1 MNQPSENLDFSYTRW
16 QASFL
21 QATLIGACVF
31 GLLAII
37 PAVLGTADPILI
49 GIYIGAYIALLL
61 ITILPAPYTIKAVTL
76 VGLLFLLG
84 ISGLLETGIRGDAR
98 LFMLAAVTMATLLLS
113 WRAGWIMT
121 GLSMASFII
130 AGWLIVT
137 GAITILS
144 KAVTPGNFDTWIS
157 AITAALLL
165 EVVVVNGIRLIQVE
179 FESSRNRVRESF
191 QKIEEE
197 RNLLEDRVKQRTQDL
212 GRINRISEHRAQMFQ
227 TIAQVTRAIISTQ
240 NLQDLLPQIAQVISQ
255 QFGFYHVGIFLLD
268 SNKEYAV
275 LSATNSEGGQRMIN
289 RDHKLRIGQT
299 GIVGNVAGTGKPR
312 IALDTGLDATFF
324 NNPDLPETRSE
335 IALPLFRSGQE
346 LIGVLDVQSTES
358 NAFTQDDIQILTT
371 LADQVSIAIANARS
385 YEETQ
390 TVLLESQLL
399 YRRNIQAGWS
409 KFVRS
414 QKLSGIRKQ
423 GLKSSLLFDP
433 MEVPGAKEVVRSGT
447 IYKISEDDQNTSL
460 TIPMKLRG
468 EVVGLLNIKTE
479 DENAIGTDELDI
491 INAIVER
498 AALSI
503 DNARLLAESRK
514 TAEKE
519 RVIGEISSKVSS
531 FTNRDNILQAAV
543 AEIGRALPGAEVVIQ
558 LQKKNDTDS

>member
-137 GAITILS
+137 GAITISS
-144 KAVTPGNFDTWIS
+144 KNVTPGNFDTWIS

-165 EVVVVNGIRLIQVE
+165 EVVIVNGIRLIQVE

-447 IYKISEDDQNTSL
+447 IYKMSEDDQNTSL

>member
-137 GAITILS
+137 GAITISS
-144 KAVTPGNFDTWIS
+144 KSVTPGDFDAWIS

>member
-137 GAITILS
+137 GAITISS
-144 KAVTPGNFDTWIS
+144 KNVTPGNFDTWIS

-165 EVVVVNGIRLIQVE
+165 EVVIVNGIRLIQVE

>member
-37 PAVLGTADPILI
+37 PAVLGTTDPILI

-61 ITILPAPYTIKAVTL
+61 ITILPAPYTFKATTL
-76 VGLLFLLG
+76 AGLLFLLG
-84 ISGLLETGIRGDAR
+84 ISGLLETGIHGDAR

-165 EVVVVNGIRLIQVE
+165 EVVIVNGIRLIQVE

-447 IYKISEDDQNTSL
+447 IYKMSEDDQNTSL

>member
-137 GAITILS
+137 GAITISS
-144 KAVTPGNFDTWIS
+144 KSVTPGGFDTWIS

-346 LIGVLDVQSTES
+346 LIGVLDVQSTEP

>member
-84 ISGLLETGIRGDAR
+84 ISGLLETGIRGDSR
-98 LFMLAAVTMATLLLS
+98 LFMLATVTMATLLLS

-137 GAITILS
+137 GAITISS
-144 KAVTPGNFDTWIS
+144 KNVTPGNFDTWIS

-165 EVVVVNGIRLIQVE
+165 EVVIVNGIRLIQVE

-447 IYKISEDDQNTSL
+447 IYKMSEDDQNTSL

-468 EVVGLLNIKTE
+468 EVVGLLNIKTV

>member
-61 ITILPAPYTIKAVTL
+61 ITILPAPYTFKAVTL
-76 VGLLFLLG
+76 AGLLFLLG
-84 ISGLLETGIRGDAR
+84 ISGLLETGIHGDAR

-137 GAITILS
+137 GAITISS
-144 KAVTPGNFDTWIS
+144 KSVTPGDFDAWIS

-165 EVVVVNGIRLIQVE
+165 EVVVVNGIRLIQIE

>member
-37 PAVLGTADPILI
+37 PAVLGTTDPILI

-61 ITILPAPYTIKAVTL
+61 ITILPAPYTFKATTL
-76 VGLLFLLG
+76 AGLLFLLG
-84 ISGLLETGIRGDAR
+84 ISGLLETGIHGDAR

-137 GAITILS
+137 GAITISS
-144 KAVTPGNFDTWIS
+144 KSVTPGDFDAWIS

-165 EVVVVNGIRLIQVE
+165 EVVVVNGIRLIQIE

>member
-37 PAVLGTADPILI
+37 PAVLGTTDPILI

-61 ITILPAPYTIKAVTL
+61 ITILPAPYTFKAVTL
-76 VGLLFLLG
+76 AGLLFLLG
-84 ISGLLETGIRGDAR
+84 ISGLLETGIHGDAR

-113 WRAGWIMT
+113 WRVGWIMT

-137 GAITILS
+137 GAITISS
-144 KAVTPGNFDTWIS
+144 KNVTPGNFDTWIS

-165 EVVVVNGIRLIQVE
+165 EVVIVNGIRLIQVE

-346 LIGVLDVQSTES
+346 QIGVLDVQSTEP

-479 DENAIGTDELDI
+479 DENAIGADELDI

>member
-37 PAVLGTADPILI
+37 PAVLGTTDPILI

-61 ITILPAPYTIKAVTL
+61 ITILPAPYTFKATTL
-76 VGLLFLLG
+76 AGLLFLLG
-84 ISGLLETGIRGDAR
+84 ISGLLETGIHGDAR

-137 GAITILS
+137 GAITISS
-144 KAVTPGNFDTWIS
+144 KSVTPGDFDAWIS

-165 EVVVVNGIRLIQVE
+165 EVVVVNGIRLIQIE

-468 EVVGLLNIKTE
+468 EVVGLLNIKIE

>member
-165 EVVVVNGIRLIQVE
+165 EVVIVNGIRLIQVE

>member
-1 MNQPSENLDFSYTRW
+1 
-16 QASFL
+16 
-21 QATLIGACVF
+21 
-31 GLLAII
+31 
-37 PAVLGTADPILI
+37 
-49 GIYIGAYIALLL
+49 
-61 ITILPAPYTIKAVTL
+61 
-76 VGLLFLLG
+76 
-84 ISGLLETGIRGDAR
+84 
-98 LFMLAAVTMATLLLS
+98 
-113 WRAGWIMT
+113 
-121 GLSMASFII
+121 MASFII

-197 RNLLEDRVKQRTQDL
+197 RNLLEERVKQRTQDL

-346 LIGVLDVQSTES
+346 QIGVLDVQSTEP

>member
-447 IYKISEDDQNTSL
+447 IYKMSEDDQNTSL